1 MVRVC
6 YDESIRLSQQ
16 IPRIGTLANVD
27 IRLLKALR
35 ALRSGSWRYST
46 ASLSSSHLLRAYAVD
61 LGYPAAWGDPAL
73 LPAFGREADHAW
85 RSLQVVGRK
94 GVAGLPCELVHGTVG
109 VRGGFGN
116 HCLLNVAS
124 RFAVAA
130 LEAIAIY
137 LPVNSA
143 PHHNPLRLN

>member
-1 MVRVC
+1 MVC
-6 YDESIRLSQQ
+6 LYYDESIRLSQKNR
-16 IPRIGTLANVD
+16 RIGTLANVD
-27 IRLLKALR
+27 LRLLQTLR

-73 LPAFGREADHAW
+73 LPAFGKEADTAW
-85 RSLQVVGRK
+85 RSLRVIGRK

-109 VRGGFGN
+109 VRGAFGN
-116 HCLLNVAS
+116 HCVLNVAA
-124 RFAVAA
+124 RFATAA

-137 LPVNSA
+137 LPVNCA
-143 PHHNPLRLN
+143 PCHTLRLD